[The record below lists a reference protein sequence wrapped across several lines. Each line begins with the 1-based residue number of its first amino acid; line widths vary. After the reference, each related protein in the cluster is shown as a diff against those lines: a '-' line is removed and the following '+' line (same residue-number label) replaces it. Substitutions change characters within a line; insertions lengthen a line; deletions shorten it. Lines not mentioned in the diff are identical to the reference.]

1 MSIFCS
7 LTSGSKGNSAIYIK
21 ENTRILIDAGTTT
34 KYITGCLRELGLRP
48 ADLTHIVLT
57 HAHSDHVSALPV
69 LLKQTDAQIVCTET
83 TWDLLPAKKGDP
95 FLFEAGS
102 RFALGDV
109 EIRTAPTPHDCL
121 GSCCYSF
128 GEREESLAYCT
139 DMGAVTA
146 DIFELMRRC
155 KNLFIESN
163 HDVDMLKAGPYPY
176 HLKQR
181 VLSNRGHLSNV
192 DCAHIVSRLALGGV
206 ERVMLGHLSE
216 VNNLPGIALRE
227 NRKALQS
234 LDLPE
239 EIVIGAAGA
248 RQMMKPMEL

>member
-57 HAHSDHVSALPV
+57 HAHSDHISALPV
-69 LLKQTDAQIVCTET
+69 LLKQTDAQIVSTEI
-83 TWDLLPAKKGDP
+83 TWDLLPVKKGEP
-95 FLFEAGS
+95 LLFEAGD

-109 EIRTAPTPHDCL
+109 DVRTAATPHDCL

-128 GEREESLAYCT
+128 GEAEESLAYCT
-139 DMGAVTA
+139 DMGTVTA
-146 DIFELMRRC
+146 DVFELMRRC
-155 KNLFIESN
+155 KTLFIESN
-163 HDVDMLKAGPYPY
+163 HDVDMLKTGPYPY

-192 DCAHIVSRLALGGV
+192 DCAHIVSRLALGGT

-216 VNNLPGIALRE
+216 INNLPGIALRE
-227 NRKALQS
+227 NKKALQT
-234 LDLPE
+234 LGLPE
-239 EIVIGAAGA
+239 EILLGAAGA
-248 RQMMKPMEL
+248 RQMQKPIEL